1 MKAVLVTGG
10 RDYAN
15 RARVWVILDGIG
27 PDLLI
32 EGGATGADRLAREW
46 AEDHGIH
53 GVTVPARWNKLGKSA
68 GPARNSVMVTICRA
82 LEKTGWDVIVV
93 AFPGGHGTA
102 SLVSI
107 ATDNQLLVRNVEDV

>member
-1 MKAVLVTGG
+1 
-10 RDYAN
+10 
-15 RARVWVILDGIG
+15 
-27 PDLLI
+27 
-32 EGGATGADRLAREW
+32 
-46 AEDHGIH
+46 
-53 GVTVPARWNKLGKSA
+53 
-68 GPARNSVMVTICRA
+68 MVTICRA